1 MPTLL
6 ITGANRGLG
15 LEFVKHY
22 AAAGWRVHA
31 CARQPDAPALKAIA
45 GDVRTYKLDATDWDG
60 IATLAQALRGE
71 AIDLL
76 LANAGISGQA
86 AGELGTIEPGVW
98 TQTFLTNALAP
109 VKLAEAFVS
118 HVAESKLRLM
128 IAISSRL
135 GSISLND
142 GGGRY
147 AYNASKSALNMG
159 WKSLSVDLKGR
170 GITCVVLH
178 PGWVSTDMGGAQ
190 APVTPP
196 QSVAGMTQVIAE
208 LKPTDSGKFFNFDG
222 APLTY

>member
-22 AAAGWRVHA
+22 AGAGWRVHA
-31 CARQPDAPALKAIA
+31 CARQPEAPALKAIK
-45 GDVRTYKLDATDWDG
+45 GDVRTYKLDATDWAG
-60 IATLAQALRGE
+60 IATLAKALQGE
-71 AIDLL
+71 AIDML
-76 LANAGISGQA
+76 LANAGVSGQD
-86 AGELGTIEPGVW
+86 AGTLGAIEPGVW

-109 VKLAEAFVS
+109 VKLAEAFVE
-118 HVAESKLRLM
+118 HVAASELRLM
-128 IAISSRL
+128 IAVSSRL

-159 WKSLSVDLKGR
+159 WKSLSIDLKGR
-170 GITCVVLH
+170 GVTCVVLH

-196 QSVAGMTQVIAE
+196 QSIAGMTKVIAGV
-208 LKPTDSGKFFNFDG
+208 KASDSGKFFNFDG

>member
-31 CARQPDAPALKAIA
+31 CARHPEAPELTAVA
-45 GDVRTYKLDATDWDG
+45 GDVRRHELEATDWGG
-60 IATLAQALRGE
+60 IAALAQSLRGE

-76 LANAGISGQA
+76 LANAGIAGQA
-86 AGELGTIEPGVW
+86 AGDLGTIDPDVW
-98 TQTFLTNALAP
+98 AQTFQTNALAP
-109 VKLAEAFVS
+109 VKLAEAFVE
-118 HVAESKLRLM
+118 HVASSKLRLM
-128 IAISSRL
+128 IAITSRL

-159 WKSLSVDLKGR
+159 WKSLSVDLKAR

-178 PGWVSTDMGGAQ
+178 PGWVSTNMGGAQ

-196 QSVAGMTQVIAE
+196 QSVAGMTKVIAGV
-208 LKPTDSGKFFNFDG
+208 KAADSGRFFNFDG
-222 APLTY
+222 EALTY

>member
-22 AAAGWRVHA
+22 AGAGWRVHA
-31 CARQPDAPALKAIA
+31 CARQPEAPELTAVA
-45 GDVRTYKLDATDWDG
+45 GDVRRHKLEATDWGG
-60 IATLAQALRGE
+60 IAALAQSLRGE

-76 LANAGISGQA
+76 LANAGIAGQA
-86 AGELGTIEPGVW
+86 AGDLGTIDPDVW
-98 TQTFLTNALAP
+98 AQTFLTNALAP
-109 VKLAEAFVS
+109 VKLAEAFVE
-118 HVAESKLRLM
+118 HVASSKLRLM
-128 IAISSRL
+128 IAITSRL

-196 QSVAGMTQVIAE
+196 QSVASMTKVIAG
-208 LKPTDSGKFFNFDG
+208 LKAADSGRFFNFDG
-222 APLTY
+222 EALTY